1 MTESQ
6 HRSPSPGNAW
16 WLVLCLIGLDYFS
29 TLAYLPSLAVEAVG
43 PLAPLAAVVVVIVT
57 LLIALPTY
65 CYVVGRSPHGRGAT
79 GLIEQ
84 LVPGWPGKLLVLS
97 LLAFVATDYVVTQNL
112 SIADAAEHI
121 RGNPLFREHVDPFL
135 DRDWH
140 PEQWSSH
147 PWWQRIIQILDRQ
160 LVVTLLLTT
169 ATLALWAF
177 WQSGSPRVF
186 LRVATVVVIAYLVM
200 NLIVLTSAVS
210 FLAGPGQSLFHHW
223 WSNAQID
230 LREEVGMAGPLAIGK
245 LLRLALV
252 SFPYVALGL
261 SGFELS
267 MAVTPLVSGDAR
279 DSPDHPHGRI
289 RNMRKLLVAAAC
301 VMAPALLAG
310 VSVTAMLVPPAALGN
325 GGPAMHR
332 ALAYLAHGGRLMDGS
347 SGTSLG
353 GWFGP
358 VFGTLYDLSTVCIL
372 CLAGACVAIALR
384 DYVPE
389 SLKRFGM
396 ELDWAHRLGG
406 KMRFFN
412 LIILAVAVLFRAHI
426 SALQWAYAT
435 SMLVL
440 LCGASLAALV
450 ALRQCDNR
458 WYWKWLTVYPATF
471 NLSFFLFMA
480 LLTLV
485 ISRAGLEIAAA
496 FGVGIFG
503 TSLLSRWIRSTEL
516 RFSGF
521 EFVDDESRERWERCC
536 AHEFQILVPH
546 RPGIHSRVEKDR
558 AIRDLHRIHANVPI
572 ILIEAEL
579 GDTSNFMQRPL
590 VQVTKEDGFELIQ
603 VSRCVSVAHVLASIA
618 LSMCAVGHPPELH
631 FGWSNESP
639 LAANL
644 NFLLFGEGNIPWMVR
659 ELLRKAEPDPER
671 RPGVIV
677 G

>member
-1 MTESQ
+1 MSISQ
-6 HRSPSPGNAW
+6 QRTAAAGNSW

-29 TLAYLPSLAVEAVG
+29 TLAYLPSLAVQAVG
-43 PLAPLAAVVVVIVT
+43 PLAPLAAVVVVLVT

-65 CYVVGRSPHGRGAT
+65 WYVVGRSPHGRGAT

-84 LVPGWPGKLLVLS
+84 LVPGWSGKLLVLS

-121 RGNPLFREHVDPFL
+121 RGNPLFRAHVDPFL
-135 DRDWH
+135 DNRWH
-140 PEQWSSH
+140 PETWSPH
-147 PWWQRIIQILDRQ
+147 PWWQRLVQIFDRQ

-169 ATLALWAF
+169 VTLALWAF
-177 WQSGSPRVF
+177 WKSGSPRVF
-186 LRVATVVVIAYLVM
+186 LRIAAVVVLVFLAM
-200 NLIVLTSAVS
+200 NLVVLSSAVVY
-210 FLAGPGQSLFHHW
+210 LAGPGQHLFHDW

-230 LREEVGMAGPLAIGK
+230 LREEVGRNGPLAEGRLIG
-245 LLRLALV
+245 LALV

-267 MAVTPLVSGDAR
+267 MAVTPFVRGD
-279 DSPDHPHGRI
+279 DTDTHEHPRGRI
-289 RNMRKLLVAAAC
+289 RNMRKLLVVAAC
-301 VMAPALLAG
+301 VMVPALLAG
-310 VSVTAMLVPPAALGN
+310 VSVTAMLVPAGALGE

-332 ALAYLAHGGRLMDGS
+332 ALAYLAHGGRLIDGS
-347 SGTSLG
+347 VGTSLG
-353 GWFGP
+353 PWFGP
-358 VFGTLYDLSTVCIL
+358 VFGTAYDLSTVCIL

-396 ELDWAHRLGG
+396 ELDWAHRLGV

-412 LIILAVAVLFRAHI
+412 LVILAVAVLFRAHI

-440 LCGASLAALV
+440 LSGAALAALL
-450 ALRQCDNR
+450 ALRQAPPR
-458 WYWKWLTVYPATF
+458 WYWRLLTVYPATF
-471 NLSFFLFMA
+471 SLSFFLCMT

-485 ISRAGLEIAAA
+485 ISRSGLEIAMG
-496 FGVGIFG
+496 FGVGIFA

-521 EFVDDESRERWERCC
+521 EFVEGDSRERWERCC

-546 RPGIHSRVEKDR
+546 RPGMHSRVEKDR
-558 AIRDLHRIHANVPI
+558 AIRELHRIDANVPI
-572 ILIEAEL
+572 ILIEVEL
-579 GDTSNFMQRPL
+579 GDTSNFMQKPVL
-590 VQVTKEDGFELIQ
+590 QVTQEDGFELIR
-603 VSRCVSVAHVLASIA
+603 VSRAVSVAHVLASIA
-618 LSMCAVGHPPELH
+618 LSMCAVGRPPELH

-659 ELLRKAEPDPER
+659 ELLRKAQPDVER